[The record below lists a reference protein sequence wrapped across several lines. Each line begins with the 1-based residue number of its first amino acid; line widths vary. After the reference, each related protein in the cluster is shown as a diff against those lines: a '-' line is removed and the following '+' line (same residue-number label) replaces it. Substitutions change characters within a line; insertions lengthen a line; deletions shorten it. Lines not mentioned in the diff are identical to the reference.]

1 MPVMNMLSEEKR
13 KKLEAGGCYCG
24 GYKDFLFFT
33 YTGMLKVND
42 GMISVRGSSKIRN
55 GIDDLR
61 IEIDDMISNREQI
74 RYS

>member
-1 MPVMNMLSEEKR
+1 MNMLSEEKR

-33 YTGMLKVND
+33 YTGMSKAND
-42 GMISVRGSSKIRN
+42 GTISAQGSSKIRN

-61 IEIDDMISNREQI
+61 IEIDDLISNREQI